1 MMDLTILM
9 PCLNEE
15 AAVGQCIDDARSFLA
30 RYALDGE
37 ILVVDNGS
45 ADRSAQ
51 IAAEHGARVV
61 AESRPGYGAAIR
73 KGLECAEGSVI
84 IIGDCD
90 TTYDFARLENIYEPL
105 AAGKCDFVIGDR
117 FAGGI
122 ENGAMP
128 WSHRIGVKALSALGR
143 LVTGTNVRDFHCGL
157 RGITRNAVQKLNFQT
172 IGMDFASE
180 MIVLAARNRL
190 RIRQVPVPL
199 RRCEKRRKSKLRA
212 IPDGFRHLRILL
224 RHMRRSGSK

>member
-1 MMDLTILM
+1 MDLTILM

-15 AAVGQCIDDARSFLA
+15 AAVGQCIDDARSFLT
-30 RYALDGE
+30 RYDLDGE

-90 TTYDFARLENIYEPL
+90 TTYDFANLENIYEPL
-105 AAGKCDFVIGDR
+105 AADECDFVIGDR

-157 RGITRNAVQKLNFQT
+157 RGITRDAVQKLNFQT

-199 RRCEKRRKSKLRA
+199 RRCEKPRKSKLRT

-224 RHMRRSGSK
+224 RHMRRSGSE

>member
-9 PCLNEE
+9 PCRNEE
-15 AAVGQCIDDARSFLA
+15 AAVGQCIDDARSFLT

-37 ILVVDNGS
+37 IFVVDNGS

-73 KGLECAEGSVI
+73 KGLKCAEGSVI

-90 TTYDFARLENIYEPL
+90 TTYDFANLEHIYGPL
-105 AAGKCDFVIGDR
+105 TAGECDFVIGDR

-157 RGITRNAVQKLNFQT
+157 RGITRDAVQKLNFQT

-190 RIRQVPVPL
+190 RIRQVPVSL
-199 RRCEKRRKSKLRA
+199 RRCEKPRKSKLRA

-224 RHMRRSGSK
+224 RHMRRSGSE

>member
-1 MMDLTILM
+1 MMYLTILM
-9 PCLNEE
+9 PCRNEE
-15 AAVGQCIDDARSFLA
+15 AAVGQCIDDARSFLTG
-30 RYALDGE
+30 YDLDGE

-90 TTYDFARLENIYEPL
+90 TTYDFANLENIYVPL
-105 AAGKCDFVIGDR
+105 AAGECDFVIGDR

-122 ENGAMP
+122 ENGAMS
-128 WSHRIGVKALSALGR
+128 WTHRIGVKALSALGR

-157 RGITRNAVQKLNFQT
+157 RGITRDAVQKLNFQT

-199 RRCEKRRKSKLRA
+199 RRCEKPRKSKLRA

-224 RHMRRSGSK
+224 RHMRRSGSE